1 MDINEPNMK
10 DYELERKEFRLEVPH
25 YFNFGFDIVDKWAER
40 QPNKL
45 ALLAVDRSGENAR
58 TYSFRDMSRASNRF
72 ANVLKRLGLRK
83 GDRVFLMLPRIPEWY
98 VTMVGMIKLGVI
110 PIPATTQCTSKDIEY
125 RVNTSKSDL
134 VITDIENVFKVDEI
148 KGRCKYLKN
157 LMVIGGE
164 RKDGWLS
171 YESELANAAESIV
184 DVEHT
189 KSEDP
194 MLLYFTSGTVA
205 NPKMVIHTQ
214 ASFGIAHLI
223 TAKFWQDLK
232 PADLHWTIS
241 DMGWSKAAWGK
252 IFGQWTIGAAVFL
265 YNASSKF
272 DPRLTL
278 RLIERYGITTFCA
291 PPTVYRVLVL
301 EDLGRYKLD
310 KLRHCTAA
318 GEPLNP
324 EVISQWEKGTG
335 LKIYDGYGQT
345 ETVNIVGNYRCMPI
359 KPGSMG
365 KPTPGFDIA
374 IVDDNGR
381 KLPPHREGHIAIR
394 IKPTRPVGLFKEYWK
409 EPARMKEVFKGDW
422 YYTGDRAYRDDG
434 GYFWFIGRA
443 DDVIISSGYRIG
455 PFEVESALIEHPAVA
470 EAAVVA
476 SPDDL
481 RGEVVKAFVML
492 APGYEGSE
500 ELKKE
505 LQEHVKRVTAPYKH
519 PRKIDFVNELPKT
532 ISGKIKRGELKR
544 KEWEGWKRPSDT
556 Q

>member
-1 MDINEPNMK
+1 MIDISEPNMK
-10 DYELERKEFRLEVPH
+10 DYELERKKFRLEVPD
-25 YFNFGFDIVDKWAER
+25 YFNFGFDIVDEWAER

-45 ALLAVDRSGENAR
+45 ALLAVDRSGENPLS
-58 TYSFRDMSRASNRF
+58 YSFRDMSRASNRF
-72 ANVLKRLGLRK
+72 ANVLQRLGLKK
-83 GDRVFLMLPRIPEWY
+83 GARVFLMLPRIPEWY

-110 PIPATTQCTSKDIEY
+110 PMPATTQCTSKDIEY
-125 RVNTSKSDL
+125 RVNTSKSDM
-134 VITDIENVFKVDEI
+134 VITDIENVTKVDEI
-148 KGRCKYLKN
+148 KGRCKYLKHI
-157 LMVIGGE
+157 MVIGGE
-164 RKDGWLS
+164 PKDDWLS
-171 YESELANAAESIV
+171 YESELAVASESIV
-184 DVEHT
+184 GVERT

-232 PADLHWTIS
+232 PTDLHWTIS

-272 DPRLTL
+272 DPKLTL

-301 EDLGRYKLD
+301 EDLRRYKLD

-374 IVDDNGR
+374 VVDDDGR
-381 KLPPHREGHIAIR
+381 ELPPRREGHIAIR
-394 IKPTRPVGLFKEYWK
+394 VKPTRPVGLFKEYWK

-422 YYTGDRAYRDDG
+422 YYTGDRAYRDDD
-434 GYFWFIGRA
+434 GYFWFVGRA

-481 RGEVVKAFVML
+481 RGEVVKAFVIL

-544 KEWEGWKRPSDT
+544 KEWEGWQRPK
-556 Q
+556 QG

>member
-1 MDINEPNMK
+1 MM
-10 DYELERKEFRLEVPH
+10 
-25 YFNFGFDIVDKWAER
+25 
-40 QPNKL
+40 
-45 ALLAVDRSGENAR
+45 
-58 TYSFRDMSRASNRF
+58 
-72 ANVLKRLGLRK
+72 
-83 GDRVFLMLPRIPEWY
+83 
-98 VTMVGMIKLGVI
+98 KLGVI
-110 PIPATTQCTSKDIEY
+110 PMPATTQCTSKDIEY
-125 RVNTSKSDL
+125 RVNTSQSDM
-134 VITDIENVFKVDEI
+134 VITDVENVFKVDEI

-157 LMVIGGE
+157 LLVIGGE
-164 RKDGWLS
+164 RKNDWLS
-171 YESELANAAESIV
+171 YEAELAKASESIV
-184 DVEHT
+184 RVERT
-189 KSEDP
+189 KSDDP

-232 PADLHWTIS
+232 PTDLHWTIS
-241 DMGWSKAAWGK
+241 DMGWAKAAWGK
-252 IFGQWTIGAAVFL
+252 IFGQWTLGAALFL
-265 YNASSKF
+265 HDASNKF

-278 RLIERYGITTFCA
+278 RLIERYGVTTFCA

-301 EDLGRYKLD
+301 EDLRRYKLG

-374 IVDDNGR
+374 IVDDKGR
-381 KLPPHREGHIAIR
+381 ELPPRREGHIAIKV
-394 IKPTRPVGLFKEYWK
+394 KPTRPVGLFKEYWK
-409 EPARMKEVFKGDW
+409 EPARMEEVFKGEW
-422 YYTGDRAYRDDG
+422 YYTGDRAYKDDD
-434 GYFWFIGRA
+434 GYFWFVGRA

-481 RGEVVKAFVML
+481 RGEVVKAFVIL
-492 APGYEGSE
+492 APGYEESE

-544 KEWEGWKRPSDT
+544 KEWEGWQRPK
-556 Q
+556 

>member
-10 DYELERKEFRLEVPH
+10 DYELERKKFRLEVPD
-25 YFNFGFDIVDKWAER
+25 YFNFGFDIVDKWAKR

-45 ALLAVDRSGENAR
+45 ALFAVDRNGENPR
-58 TYSFRDMSRASNRF
+58 PYNFRDMSRASNRF

-110 PIPATTQCTSKDIEY
+110 PMPATTQCTSKDIEY
-125 RVNTSKSDL
+125 RINTSKSDM
-134 VITDIENVFKVDEI
+134 VITDIENAFKVDEI

-164 RKDGWLS
+164 HKGDWLS
-171 YESELANAAESIV
+171 YEAELANAADSIV
-184 DVEHT
+184 DVERT

-232 PADLHWTIS
+232 PTDLHWTIS

-301 EDLGRYKLD
+301 EDLRRYKLD

-374 IVDDNGR
+374 VVDDDGR
-381 KLPPHREGHIAIR
+381 ELPPRREGHIAIR
-394 IKPTRPVGLFKEYWK
+394 VKPTRPVGLFKEYWR

-422 YYTGDRAYRDDG
+422 YYTGDRAYRDDD
-434 GYFWFIGRA
+434 GYFWFVGRA

-455 PFEVESALIEHPAVA
+455 PFEVESALIEHKAVA

-481 RGEVVKAFVML
+481 RGEVVKAFVIL
-492 APGYEGSE
+492 SPGYEGSE

-544 KEWEGWKRPSDT
+544 KEWEGWQRPK
-556 Q
+556 QG

>member
-1 MDINEPNMK
+1 M
-10 DYELERKEFRLEVPH
+10 
-25 YFNFGFDIVDKWAER
+25 
-40 QPNKL
+40 
-45 ALLAVDRSGENAR
+45 
-58 TYSFRDMSRASNRF
+58 
-72 ANVLKRLGLRK
+72 
-83 GDRVFLMLPRIPEWY
+83 
-98 VTMVGMIKLGVI
+98 
-110 PIPATTQCTSKDIEY
+110 
-125 RVNTSKSDL
+125 
-134 VITDIENVFKVDEI
+134 VITDIENVFKIDEI
-148 KGRCKYLKN
+148 KGRCKSLKYLIA
-157 LMVIGGE
+157 VGGQ
-164 RKDGWLS
+164 RGNDWLS
-171 YESELANAAESIV
+171 YEAELANASDSITV
-184 DVEHT
+184 VQRT
-189 KSEDP
+189 KSDDP

-214 ASFGIAHLI
+214 ASFGMAHLI

-232 PADLHWTIS
+232 PTDLHWTIS
-241 DMGWSKAAWGK
+241 DMGWAKAAWGK

-265 YNASSKF
+265 HNASNKF

-278 RLIERYGITTFCA
+278 RLIERYGVTTFCA
-291 PPTVYRVLVL
+291 APTGYRVMVL
-301 EDLGRYKLD
+301 EDLKRYKLN

-345 ETVNIVGNYRCMPI
+345 ETVNVVANYRCMPI

-365 KPTPGFDIA
+365 KPTPGFDIGV
-374 IVDDNGR
+374 VDDNGR
-381 KLPPHREGHIAIR
+381 ELPPRQEGHIALKV
-394 IKPTRPVGLFKEYWK
+394 KPHRPVGLFKEYWK
-409 EPARMKEVFKGDW
+409 EPAMMDEVFKEDW
-422 YYTGDRAYRDDG
+422 YYTGDRAYKDDD
-434 GYFWFIGRA
+434 GYFWFVGRA

-481 RGEVVKAFVML
+481 RGEVVKAFVIL
-492 APGYEGSE
+492 APGYQESE

-505 LQEHVKRVTAPYKH
+505 LQEHVKRITAPYKY

-544 KEWEGWKRPSDT
+544 KEWEGWKRPE
-556 Q
+556 QG

>member
-1 MDINEPNMK
+1 MDISEPNMK
-10 DYELERKEFRLEVPH
+10 DYELERKKFRLEAPAF
-25 YFNFGFDIVDKWAER
+25 FNFGFDIVDKWAER
-40 QPNKL
+40 QPSKL
-45 ALLAVDRSGENAR
+45 ALLAVDRNGENALS
-58 TYSFRDMSRASNRF
+58 YSFQDISRASNRF
-72 ANVLKRLGLRK
+72 ANVLMTLGLK
-83 GDRVFLMLPRIPEWY
+83 KADRVFLMLPRIPEWY
-98 VTMVGMIKLGVI
+98 VTMVGMIKLGVL
-110 PIPATTQCTSKDIEY
+110 PMPATTQCTPKDIEY
-125 RVNTSKSDL
+125 RINTSESEM
-134 VITDIENVFKVDEI
+134 VITDIENVSKIDEI
-148 KGRCKYLKN
+148 RGRCKSLKYLIAVGRQRGN
-157 LMVIGGE
+157 
-164 RKDGWLS
+164 DWLS
-171 YESELANAAESIV
+171 YEAELANASESITGV
-184 DVEHT
+184 QRT
-189 KSEDP
+189 KSDDP

-214 ASFGIAHLI
+214 ASFGMAHLI

-232 PADLHWTIS
+232 PTDLHWTVS
-241 DMGWSKAAWGK
+241 DMGWAKAAWGK

-265 YNASSKF
+265 HDASNKF

-278 RLIERYGITTFCA
+278 RLIERYGVTTFCA
-291 PPTVYRVLVL
+291 APTGYRVMVL
-301 EDLGRYKLD
+301 DDLKRYRLN

-324 EVISQWEKGTG
+324 EVISQWEMGTG

-345 ETVNIVGNYRCMPI
+345 ETVNIVANYPCMPI

-365 KPTPGFDIA
+365 KPTPGFDIS

-381 KLPPHREGHIAIR
+381 ELPPRQEGHIAIKV
-394 IKPTRPVGLFKEYWK
+394 KPTRPVGLFKEYWK
-409 EPARMKEVFKGDW
+409 EPARMDEVFKGDW
-422 YYTGDRAYRDDG
+422 YYTGDRAYKDDD
-434 GYFWFIGRA
+434 GYFWFVGRA

-481 RGEVVKAFVML
+481 RGEVVKAFVIL
-492 APGYEGSE
+492 APAYEESE

-505 LQEHVKRVTAPYKH
+505 LQEHVKRITAPYKY

-544 KEWEGWKRPSDT
+544 KEWEGWQRPK
-556 Q
+556 QG

>member
-10 DYELERKEFRLEVPH
+10 DYELERKEFRLDVPE
-25 YFNFGFDIVDKWAER
+25 YFNFGFDVVDKWAKR

-45 ALLAVDRSGENAR
+45 ALLAVDRSGEDPLSC
-58 TYSFRDMSRASNRF
+58 SFQDMSRASNRF
-72 ANVLKRLGLRK
+72 ANVLQRLGLRK
-83 GDRVFLMLPRIPEWY
+83 GDRVLLMLPRIPEWY
-98 VTMVGMIKLGVI
+98 VAMVGMIKLGVI
-110 PIPATTQCTSKDIEY
+110 PMPATTQCTSKDIEY
-125 RVNTSKSDL
+125 RINTSQSEMA
-134 VITDIENVFKVDEI
+134 ITDVEDVFKVDEI
-148 KGRCKYLKN
+148 KGRCKSLKN

-164 RKDGWLS
+164 RKNDWLS
-171 YESELANAAESIV
+171 YEAELANAAEIISN
-184 DVEHT
+184 VERT
-189 KSEDP
+189 KSDDP

-241 DMGWSKAAWGK
+241 DMGWAKAAWGK
-252 IFGQWTIGAAVFL
+252 IFGQWTLGAALFL
-265 YNASSKF
+265 HDASNKF

-278 RLIERYGITTFCA
+278 RLIERYGVTTFCA

-301 EDLGRYKLD
+301 EDLKRYKLG

-345 ETVNIVGNYRCMPI
+345 ETVNIVANYPCLSI

-374 IVDDNGR
+374 IVDDKGR
-381 KLPPHREGHIAIR
+381 ELPPRQEGHIAIKV
-394 IKPTRPVGLFKEYWK
+394 KPTRPVGLFKEYWQ

-422 YYTGDRAYRDDG
+422 YYTGDRAYKDED
-434 GYFWFIGRA
+434 GYFWFVGRA

-481 RGEVVKAFVML
+481 RGEVVKAFVIL
-492 APGYEGSE
+492 APGYEESE

-505 LQEHVKRVTAPYKH
+505 LQEHVKRITAPYKY
-519 PRKIDFVNELPKT
+519 PRKIDFVADLPKT

-544 KEWEGWKRPSDT
+544 KEWEGWQRPK
-556 Q
+556 

>member
-10 DYELERKEFRLEVPH
+10 DYELERKEFRLEVPE
-25 YFNFGFDIVDKWAER
+25 YFNFGFDIVDKWAKR

-45 ALLAVDRSGENAR
+45 ALLAVDRNGENPR
-58 TYSFRDMSRASNRF
+58 PYSFRDISRASNRF
-72 ANVLKRLGLRK
+72 ANVLKRLGLKK
-83 GDRVFLMLPRIPEWY
+83 GARVFLMLPRIPEWY

-110 PIPATTQCTSKDIEY
+110 PMPATTQCTSKDIEY
-125 RVNTSKSDL
+125 RINTSKSDM
-134 VITDIENVFKVDEI
+134 VITDIENVTKVDEI

-164 RKDGWLS
+164 HKNGWLS
-171 YESELANAAESIV
+171 YESELANATESVV
-184 DVEHT
+184 DVERT

-232 PADLHWTIS
+232 PTDLHWTIS

-301 EDLGRYKLD
+301 EDLRRYKLD

-374 IVDDNGR
+374 VVDDDGR
-381 KLPPHREGHIAIR
+381 ELPPRREGHIAIR
-394 IKPTRPVGLFKEYWK
+394 VKPTRPVGLFKEYRK

-422 YYTGDRAYRDDG
+422 YYTGDKAYRDDD
-434 GYFWFIGRA
+434 GYFWFVGRA

-455 PFEVESALIEHPAVA
+455 PFEVESALIEHPTVA

-481 RGEVVKAFVML
+481 RGEVVKAFVIL

-500 ELKKE
+500 ELKRE

-532 ISGKIKRGELKR
+532 VSGKIKRGELKR
-544 KEWEGWKRPSDT
+544 KEWEGWKRPK
-556 Q
+556 QG